1 MKRVYSVMAIAAA
14 ILLPLALLAGGASW
28 ASEDG
33 KKAFMGAK
41 CQTCHSVESAGIEA
55 LAKSEKM
62 RGPDLTNLHSKFD
75 AQWLVKYLRKQEQ
88 LEGKAH
94 RTEFKGSDE
103 ELQAL
108 VDWLLEQ
115 KSE

>member
-1 MKRVYSVMAIAAA
+1 MRKLYWTAALLIAA
-14 ILLPLALLAGGASW
+14 LFPLALLAGTVGSA
-28 ASEDG
+28 AEDG
-33 KKAFMGAK
+33 KKVFTASR
-41 CQTCHSVESAGIEA
+41 CQTCHSVEAAGIEA

-62 RGPDLTNLHSKFD
+62 KGPDLTNLHSRLD
-75 AQWLVKYLRKQEQ
+75 AEWIAKYLRKKEQ
-88 LEGKAH
+88 LDGKAH

>member
-1 MKRVYSVMAIAAA
+1 MRKLSWTATFLIAA
-14 ILLPLALLAGGASW
+14 LFPLALLAFSA
-28 ASEDG
+28 ADG
-33 KKAFMGAK
+33 KATFLGAR
-41 CQTCHSVESAGIEA
+41 CQTCHSVKAAGIEA
-55 LAKSEKM
+55 LAKSERMK
-62 RGPDLTNLHSKFD
+62 GPDLTNLHSRLKAEFI
-75 AQWLVKYLRKQEQ
+75 AKYLRKEEQ